1 MKIIS
6 INIERD
12 LHTDTVVPFLKKE
25 APDVVCFQEIFE
37 DELSFYET
45 ELNMDYFF
53 KPMAYWDSSAKC
65 KENKGLRKYGIA
77 LFAKGIK
84 EINYKY
90 IVGDESVVN
99 IFKYPVDLEKRN
111 DTVNFLVMWIKV
123 IDENGKEYNI
133 ANTHL
138 PVTYEGLATDFQIE
152 DAKKLINIL
161 DSNLDEFILVGDTN
175 APRGRATFDMI
186 ANKFKDN
193 IPQEYETSLD
203 QNLHRVKG
211 LIYVVDCFFT
221 KGDIKVKNVK
231 LVDGVSDHMAVVGE
245 VE

>member
-25 APDVVCFQEIFE
+25 APDVVCMQELFE
-37 DELSFYET
+37 DQIDLYQKELQMNYI
-45 ELNMDYFF
+45 Y
-53 KPMAYWDSSAKC
+53 KPMNLWDSSKRC
-65 KENKGLRKYGIA
+65 KENKGFRKFGIA
-77 LFAKGIK
+77 IFAKYIK
-84 EINYKY
+84 ESKAEY
-90 IVGDESVVN
+90 IVGREDDLKIHVSSTRVEDRNNVN
-99 IFKYPVDLEKRN
+99 S
-111 DTVNFLVMWIKV
+111 LVMWAKIL
-123 IDENGKEYNI
+123 INDREYNI
-133 ANTHL
+133 ANTHFTW
-138 PVTYEGLATDFQIE
+138 TYEGLATDFQIE

-161 DSNLDEFILVGDTN
+161 DSNLDEFILAGDTN

-245 VE
+245 VD